1 MLIDKKIISIPQAQE
16 IIETATKDR
25 RMVVFTNGCFDI
37 LHVGHLQ
44 LLEKAKSFGDILIV
58 GLNSDRSVRKL
69 KGAMRPILPQRDRAR
84 LLAALAMVDYVVIF
98 DEDTPHELLSQIR
111 PHILVKGSDY
121 AYREIVGRDVV
132 QEVKTVPLVRG
143 KSSSQIITTIR
154 SDREQ
159 TT

>member
-1 MLIDKKIISIPQAQE
+1 MLIDKKIISISQAQE
-16 IIETATKDR
+16 IIEAATKDCQK
-25 RMVVFTNGCFDI
+25 VIFTNGCFDI

-58 GLNSDRSVRKL
+58 GLNSDRSVKKL
-69 KGAMRPILPQRDRAR
+69 KGQMRPVLPQKDRAR

-98 DEDTPHELLSQIR
+98 DEDTPHELLSRIR

-132 QEVKTVPLVRG
+132 QEIKTVPLVKG
-143 KSSSQIITTIR
+143 KSSSQIIATIL

>member
-1 MLIDKKIISIPQAQE
+1 MRIDKKIISVPQAQE
-16 IIETATKDR
+16 IIETATKECR
-25 RMVVFTNGCFDI
+25 KVVFTNGCFDI

-44 LLEKAKSFGDILIV
+44 LLEKAKSFGDILVV

-69 KGAMRPILPQRDRAR
+69 KSTRRPILPQKDRAR

-98 DEDTPHELLSQIR
+98 DEDTPRELLSRIR

-121 AYREIVGRDVV
+121 AYREIVGREVV
-132 QEVKTVPLVRG
+132 QEVKTVPLVKG
-143 KSSSQIITTIR
+143 KSSSQIIAMIR

>member
-1 MLIDKKIISIPQAQE
+1 MRIDKKIISVTQAQG
-16 IIETATKDR
+16 IIETATKECR
-25 RMVVFTNGCFDI
+25 KVVFTNGCFDI

-44 LLEKAKSFGDILIV
+44 LLEKAKSFGDILVV

-69 KGAMRPILPQRDRAR
+69 KSTRRPILPQKDRAR

-98 DEDTPHELLSQIR
+98 DEDTPRELLSRIR

-121 AYREIVGRDVV
+121 AYREIVGREVV
-132 QEVKTVPLVRG
+132 QEVKTVPLVKG
-143 KSSSQIITTIR
+143 KSSSLIIATIR

>member
-1 MLIDKKIISIPQAQE
+1 MRIDKKIISVPQAQE
-16 IIETATKDR
+16 IIETATKECR
-25 RMVVFTNGCFDI
+25 KVVFTNGCFDI

-44 LLEKAKSFGDILIV
+44 LLEKAKSFGDILVV

-69 KGAMRPILPQRDRAR
+69 KGARRPILPQKDRAR

-98 DEDTPHELLSQIR
+98 DEDTPRELLSRIR

-121 AYREIVGRDVV
+121 AYREIVGREVV
-132 QEVKTVPLVRG
+132 QEVKTVPLVKG
-143 KSSSQIITTIR
+143 KSSSQIIAMIR

>member
-1 MLIDKKIISIPQAQE
+1 MRIDKKIISVPQAQE
-16 IIETATKDR
+16 IIETATKECR
-25 RMVVFTNGCFDI
+25 KVVFTNGCFDI

-44 LLEKAKSFGDILIV
+44 LLEKAKSFGDILVV

-69 KGAMRPILPQRDRAR
+69 KGAGRPILPQKDRAR

-98 DEDTPHELLSQIR
+98 DEDTPRELLSRIR

-121 AYREIVGRDVV
+121 AYREIVGREVV
-132 QEVKTVPLVRG
+132 QEVKTVPLVKG
-143 KSSSQIITTIR
+143 KSSSLIIATIR

>member
-1 MLIDKKIISIPQAQE
+1 MRIDKKIISVPQAQE
-16 IIETATKDR
+16 IIETATKECR
-25 RMVVFTNGCFDI
+25 KVVFTNGCFDI

-69 KGAMRPILPQRDRAR
+69 KGAGRPILPQKDRAR

-98 DEDTPHELLSQIR
+98 DEDTPRELLSRIR
-111 PHILVKGSDY
+111 PQILVKGSDY
-121 AYREIVGRDVV
+121 AYREIVGREVV
-132 QEVKTVPLVRG
+132 QEVKTVPLVKG
-143 KSSSQIITTIR
+143 KSSSQIIAMIR

-159 TT
+159 ST

>member
-1 MLIDKKIISIPQAQE
+1 MRIDKKIISVPQAQE
-16 IIETATKDR
+16 IIETATKECR
-25 RMVVFTNGCFDI
+25 KVVFTNGCFDI

-44 LLEKAKSFGDILIV
+44 LLEKAKSFGDILVV

-69 KGAMRPILPQRDRAR
+69 KGAGRPILPQKDRAR

-98 DEDTPHELLSQIR
+98 DEDTPRELLSRIR

-121 AYREIVGRDVV
+121 AYREIVGREVV
-132 QEVKTVPLVRG
+132 QEVKTVPLVKG
-143 KSSSQIITTIR
+143 KSSSQIIAMIR

-159 TT
+159 ST